1 MQIRQSL
8 FQLLQFP
15 ECLFQVT
22 LKDANW
28 ETSMETRPCQW
39 RCPLSE
45 ISLCSLKLWSGCMR
59 LSKCV
64 EKNIFLWCNCICE
77 LAFHLAGTRFEVHGP
92 VSPCGSKAL
101 SITRSSESCCHVSVV
116 KMNAAGTYK
125 RTENTNMLW
134 KCACLPIRNTVG
146 LPAVLLPGSLSRR
159 LMTDAEASPRACG
172 EGKEGGGVGGGTGGA
187 YKNPPKKHARTP
199 SACGCTSG
207 VSSQSADNPPDTTNS
222 TDLHNRAASLTDYS
236 NPSKFYLSNSL
247 SSLRRREAGNKTSGL
262 KGSSPALPH
271 SLLLIAPLSPSNPQP
286 PTHPPLLLCLSPSY
300 SI

>member
-1 MQIRQSL
+1 M
-8 FQLLQFP
+8 P
-15 ECLFQVT
+15 
-22 LKDANW
+22 
-28 ETSMETRPCQW
+28 
-39 RCPLSE
+39 
-45 ISLCSLKLWSGCMR
+45 
-59 LSKCV
+59 
-64 EKNIFLWCNCICE
+64 
-77 LAFHLAGTRFEVHGP
+77 
-92 VSPCGSKAL
+92 
-101 SITRSSESCCHVSVV
+101 
-116 KMNAAGTYK
+116 
-125 RTENTNMLW
+125 
-134 KCACLPIRNTVG
+134 
-146 LPAVLLPGSLSRR
+146 RR
-159 LMTDAEASPRACG
+159 LQELVGRG
-172 EGKEGGGVGGGTGGA
+172 RRVEGGVGGDWRSVQ
-187 YKNPPKKHARTP
+187 KNPPKNMHARTR